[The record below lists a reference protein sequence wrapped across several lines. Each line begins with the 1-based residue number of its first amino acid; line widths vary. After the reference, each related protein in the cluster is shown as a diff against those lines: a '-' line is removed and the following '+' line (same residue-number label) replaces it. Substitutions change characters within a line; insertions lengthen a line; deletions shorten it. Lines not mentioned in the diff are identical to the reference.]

1 MLNDEN
7 KLSIHQETLVIRLSS
22 TLSVL
27 TLSYLATIH
36 QLRLDTNLNKI
47 ISTKKKFCSTFLD
60 CLYNREEEEERN
72 RKQFESGN

>member
-47 ISTKKKFCSTFLD
+47 ISTKKNFVQHF
-60 CLYNREEEEERN
+60 
-72 RKQFESGN
+72 